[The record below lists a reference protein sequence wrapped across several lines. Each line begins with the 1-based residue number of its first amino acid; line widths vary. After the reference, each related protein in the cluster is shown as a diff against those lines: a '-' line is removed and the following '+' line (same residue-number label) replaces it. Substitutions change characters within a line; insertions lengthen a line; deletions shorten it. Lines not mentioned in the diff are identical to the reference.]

1 MVEGKELQ
9 EMEKMISPVLATA
22 MGYKVSNEEEAQDAS
37 VFLRKVK
44 DLENTVEAK
53 RLSFTKPLNE
63 SLKNINDTFRMMREP
78 LEKARGIVTN
88 VIMSWKRLEN
98 ARIAAEEEA
107 LRKQKQ
113 AEAEKRAKEILEMA
127 KSPEPIF
134 IEDEIIEAPKTI
146 VPLANKIGN
155 VQTRKTWTYEVVDF
169 TEVPDS
175 FKVINPGAVT
185 LAIRGGTRE
194 IPGLRIYQA
203 ESLSVV

>member
-9 EMEKMISPVLATA
+9 EMEKMISPVLTA
-22 MGYKVSNEEEAQDAS
+22 AMEYKVSNADEAQDAS

-63 SLKNINDTFRMMREP
+63 SLKNINDTFRVMREP

-88 VIMSWKRLEN
+88 VIMSWKREET
-98 ARIAAEEEA
+98 ARIYEEQQALRRRQEAEAAERAKAIHDEEA
-107 LRKQKQ
+107 
-113 AEAEKRAKEILEMA
+113 
-127 KSPEPIF
+127 EPITM
-134 IEDEIIEAPKTI
+134 IIKAPEKI
-146 VPLANKIGN
+146 APVENKIGN
-155 VQTRKTWTYEVVDF
+155 VQTVKRWTFEVVDF
-169 TEVPDS
+169 TKIPDS
-175 FKVINPGAVT
+175 FKVINPGAVN

-194 IPGLRIYQA
+194 IPGLKIYQS